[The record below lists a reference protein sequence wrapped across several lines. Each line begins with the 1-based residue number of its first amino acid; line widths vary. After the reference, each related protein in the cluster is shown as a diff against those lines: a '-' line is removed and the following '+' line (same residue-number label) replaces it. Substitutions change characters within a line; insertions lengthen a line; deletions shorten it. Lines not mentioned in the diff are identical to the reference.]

1 MPDCNQCLR
10 WNDALLYRA
19 SRAQDGAII
28 GTPEGINAL
37 GEIFADAV
45 RRDLAARSRRF
56 QHWVVCGD
64 QAIFNFAVH
73 SRLLRHRGSGA
84 RLSVFL
90 EPRGSGVINTLY
102 RFRHAPHELSAR
114 MSGGGLVLNDDLVT
128 PSPVV
133 HMWDRMHAPIQRKMS
148 ELQRWKQKNA

>member
-1 MPDCNQCLR
+1 M
-10 WNDALLYRA
+10 
-19 SRAQDGAII
+19 
-28 GTPEGINAL
+28 GTPEGIGAL
-37 GEIFADAV
+37 GSVFADAV

-64 QAIFNFAVH
+64 QAVFNYAVH
-73 SRLLRHRGSGA
+73 SKLLRHPSGTGA
-84 RLSVFL
+84 QHELRVVL

-114 MSGGGLVLNDDLVT
+114 MSAGGLILNEDLVT

-133 HMWDRMHAPIQRKMS
+133 HMWDRMHAPLQRQMS
-148 ELQRWKQKNA
+148 ELQRWQQKKNPTGR